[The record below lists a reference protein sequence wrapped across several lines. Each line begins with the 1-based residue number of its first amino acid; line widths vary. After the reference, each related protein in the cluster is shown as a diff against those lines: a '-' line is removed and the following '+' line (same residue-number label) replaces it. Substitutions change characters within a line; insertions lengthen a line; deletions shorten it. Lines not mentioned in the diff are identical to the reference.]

1 MSQVNVYKE
10 KNEEILGYISELNR
24 IEDELT
30 AKLEFAQSPEERSSI
45 EKSIAL
51 VQTTRLN
58 LSNAL
63 GSLNYYYSS
72 NLEQSSETLHQQT
85 EAVAIIDREM
95 QLAKQRLAFIN
106 KQKNNKMRAT
116 EINQYYTKAYIER
129 TSLVKWIIVGIIA
142 SVLFIYVSS
151 TFTIVPPIIYTIIG
165 LALMT
170 YIGYNILM
178 VLLSMF
184 ARNQMI
190 YDEYDWSFDKEGAP
204 SFDNER
210 GSYDP
215 LKAQGLLTCV
225 GQVCCSD
232 GTQFNQEKGVCEPN
246 LEVYTESTKCTPAP
260 ATDVSISS
268 ITGGD

>member
-129 TSLVKWIIVGIIA
+129 ASLIKWIIVGIIA
-142 SVLFIYVSS
+142 AVLFIYVSS

-190 YDEYDWSFDKEGAP
+190 YDEYDWSFDKQSAP

-215 LKAQGLLTCV
+215 LGAQGLLTCV

-260 ATDVSISS
+260 ATDISISS
-268 ITGGD
+268 INGGD